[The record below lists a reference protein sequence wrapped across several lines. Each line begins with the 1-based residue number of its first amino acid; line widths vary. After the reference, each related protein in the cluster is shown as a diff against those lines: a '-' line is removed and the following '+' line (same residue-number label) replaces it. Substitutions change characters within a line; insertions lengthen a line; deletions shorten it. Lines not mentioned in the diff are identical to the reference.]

1 MNGKNAI
8 RSQFDQVNR
17 FSIHCYT
24 AGLDQKGPP
33 VVLLHGGGIDSA
45 HLSWGGVLAPLS
57 EKFQVYA
64 PDLPGY
70 GKSDKPDITY
80 SLDFYVGFLKEWVEH
95 LGLNRIRL
103 VGLSLGGGIAIRF
116 AAMYPGKVDRLV
128 LAAPYGIF
136 NKLKFHWL
144 SYLYVK
150 TFLNELSYKLL
161 RIRPLARLSLLSGLF
176 YDEKKLTGELF
187 EEIYQCVLDASAGKA
202 FISFQRSELTLRGI
216 RSDLTDELPRI
227 QAPALIIQGKE
238 DPAVSPEYARKAC
251 ERIPR
256 SRLAVF
262 EKCKHWPQREFPDK
276 FVRIVTAFFNQE

>member
-8 RSQFDQVNR
+8 RSRFDQVNR

-57 EKFQVYA
+57 ENFQVYA

-80 SLDFYVGFLKEWVEH
+80 SLDFYVGFLKEWMEH

-116 AAMYPGKVDRLV
+116 AAHVSRQSGPVGSGGSLWYIQQVEIPP
-128 LAAPYGIF
+128 A
-136 NKLKFHWL
+136 
-144 SYLYVK
+144 
-150 TFLNELSYKLL
+150 FL
-161 RIRPLARLSLLSGLF
+161 PLC
-176 YDEKKLTGELF
+176 
-187 EEIYQCVLDASAGKA
+187 Q
-202 FISFQRSELTLRGI
+202 
-216 RSDLTDELPRI
+216 DL
-227 QAPALIIQGKE
+227 
-238 DPAVSPEYARKAC
+238 
-251 ERIPR
+251 
-256 SRLAVF
+256 
-262 EKCKHWPQREFPDK
+262 PQ
-276 FVRIVTAFFNQE
+276 